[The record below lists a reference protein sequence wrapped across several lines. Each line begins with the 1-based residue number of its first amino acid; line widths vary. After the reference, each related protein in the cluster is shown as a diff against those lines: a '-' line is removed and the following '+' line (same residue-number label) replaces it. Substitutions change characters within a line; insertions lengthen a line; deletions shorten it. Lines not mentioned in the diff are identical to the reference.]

1 MERRGRIPVAK
12 FRTQEG
18 KTRSRSRVREPDYNE
33 QDPETD
39 LFTLI
44 EDNIALKEDNKTLK
58 AGIEDYKKL
67 QNELLEEN
75 SKLKEELEYMRRS
88 QNDFELRIKDMSAK
102 LNKTTTEKS
111 ALDKLHKMKIEKINS
126 LTTQLQSLQENQDN
140 LSTTLEDSMGLKS
153 KILKLIPSL
162 TNNEMESLIDI
173 EDGSR
178 TSILTGAC
186 IERLLDE
193 FVQLKGSLNSVELQL
208 YEANEK
214 ISDLMETQ
222 QHFEEENESLRTEN
236 TNLTRVAQLL
246 TQNMKESVE
255 TSKKMEEALI
265 KLKQRNDEL
274 SKKSKD
280 LTDGQV
286 SPPTT
291 PKTTSKVGKIVSS
304 IEISLQPE
312 QPIEV
317 QPKEELPKEELPKE
331 ELTNEELPSPS
342 RDHGERIVE
351 MKSLMEAAIEKN
363 TNDEIKT
370 LQIKLEILEE
380 QLKTALARAEK
391 AESTLETYK
400 HQQQS
405 NENKLHATPPP
416 PKATPMMPPPPPP
429 PVPASLLYSPNISTL
444 YRKPHIKTSS
454 SSSSSFGSTCHLHSS
469 QNDLQSGNNGGGG
482 GGGGGN
488 GDGGGSASTST
499 AGGSGND
506 ATTNRNNES
515 FCSSCKQQALKQ
527 QVGAATG
534 LDALVRELKSGKVT
548 LRRNRRKTK
557 TNEALQEMFQVLEI
571 SQKQNRNSQ
580 IVIDIH
586 I

>member
-75 SKLKEELEYMRRS
+75 SKLKEELENMRSS
-88 QNDFELRIKDMSAK
+88 QSDFESRIKDMASK
-102 LNKTTTEKS
+102 LTKTTTEKS
-111 ALDKLHKMKIEKINS
+111 ALDKLHRMKIEKINS

-140 LSTTLEDSMGLKS
+140 LSTTLEDSMGLKN

-173 EDGSR
+173 DDNSR

-193 FVQLKGSLNSVELQL
+193 FVQLKTNLGAVELQL

-214 ISDLMETQ
+214 ISDLMENQ
-222 QHFEEENESLRTEN
+222 QHIEEENESLRSEN

-265 KLKQRNDEL
+265 KLKQRNDDL

-280 LTDGQV
+280 LLDGQV

-291 PKTTSKVGKIVSS
+291 PTTTPITPST
-304 IEISLQPE
+304 IEPIQSTE
-312 QPIEV
+312 QPFEE
-317 QPKEELPKEELPKE
+317 PKDG
-331 ELTNEELPSPS
+331 LPSPN
-342 RDHGERIVE
+342 REHGERIVE
-351 MKSLMEAAIEKN
+351 MKSLMEAAIEKT

-370 LQIKLEILEE
+370 LHIKLEILEE
-380 QLKTALARAEK
+380 ELKKALARAEK

-400 HQQQS
+400 RQQS
-405 NENKLHATPPP
+405 NENNMQVQAAKVATPL
-416 PKATPMMPPPPPP
+416 MPPPPPP
-429 PVPASLLYSPNISTL
+429 PIPASLLYSPNISTL
-444 YRKPHIKTSS
+444 YRKPSS
-454 SSSSSFGSTCHLHSS
+454 STSASSSSFGSTCQLHSS
-469 QNDLQSGNNGGGG
+469 QNNDEQTGNGNGNGGGSG
-482 GGGGGN
+482 GGYGGA
-488 GDGGGSASTST
+488 SA
-499 AGGSGND
+499 AGGRGCD
-506 ATTNRNNES
+506 ATTNRINES
-515 FCSSCKQQALKQ
+515 FCSSCNHQMKQ